1 MMKHLLITKIAEALL
16 QLQTFLRNSN
26 FALVTDMQSTFSC
39 LICLLRSE
47 VGHIHES
54 QIPALYPSV
63 AEQSLWNFHASA
75 LEKTGWDKLRVT
87 RVRIVSVTSTLHEK
101 LFSLQNIWEIA
112 FQNLHSSKEKKIAR
126 IHSAGGA
133 HNIYLEASNLDANI
147 GRWVPSAWVKHSQEF
162 QYRAQSLSQTAH
174 FSSLSTHDT

>member
-1 MMKHLLITKIAEALL
+1 MKHLLITKIAEALL

-63 AEQSLWNFHASA
+63 AEQSL
-75 LEKTGWDKLRVT
+75 
-87 RVRIVSVTSTLHEK
+87 
-101 LFSLQNIWEIA
+101 
-112 FQNLHSSKEKKIAR
+112 
-126 IHSAGGA
+126 
-133 HNIYLEASNLDANI
+133 
-147 GRWVPSAWVKHSQEF
+147 
-162 QYRAQSLSQTAH
+162 
-174 FSSLSTHDT
+174 